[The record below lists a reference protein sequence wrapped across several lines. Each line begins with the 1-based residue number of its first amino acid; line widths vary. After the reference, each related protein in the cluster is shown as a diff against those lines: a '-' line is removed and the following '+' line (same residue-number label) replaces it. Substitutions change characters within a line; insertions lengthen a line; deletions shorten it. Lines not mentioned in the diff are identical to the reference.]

1 MTKAGRST
9 ETSQC
14 CAGSPTIPALPH
26 LVALV
31 FRYRAISFTLLA
43 ARGLCAQSVERNI
56 PYRENATAEQ
66 HLDLY
71 APANATHVPVV
82 LFIHGGSLVEVGER
96 RSSPLYASVCPG
108 LAARGLVCATTDYR
122 LAPTDQWP
130 AMPEDVA
137 AAVRWLKDS
146 VARRGGDPDRI
157 FLVGHSSGCFL
168 AALVALDSIYL
179 AQSGLTPQSVAG
191 VVAMGCTLAPWDT
204 VGRNKSPAALARA
217 FANDADDRRVYG
229 TLAWRLRANP
239 TTWVGSTA
247 PPFLV
252 LVAES
257 ERFFPSILEEGAR
270 FVCLMRE
277 RQRSAD
283 IRILPGRRHVNTTTG
298 FLDPGDPVANL
309 VAAFIRDPKAVTA
322 TP

>member
-1 MTKAGRST
+1 MS
-9 ETSQC
+9 
-14 CAGSPTIPALPH
+14 
-26 LVALV
+26 
-31 FRYRAISFTLLA
+31 LLA
-43 ARGLCAQSVERNI
+43 LGATAGLSAQHVDYNI
-56 PYRENATAEQ
+56 PYRSNAMIEQ

-71 APANATHVPVV
+71 APPGATHAPVV
-82 LFIHGGSLVEVGER
+82 LFIHGGSLNEAGER
-96 RSSPLYASVCPG
+96 RRSPMYAPVCPG
-108 LAARGLVCATTDYR
+108 MVARGMVCATTDYR
-122 LAPTDQWP
+122 LSPSFQWP

-146 VARRGGDPDRI
+146 VAAHGGDPNRI

-168 AALVALDSIYL
+168 AALIALDSIYL
-179 AQSGLTPQSVAG
+179 AQSGLKTGAVAG

-204 VGRNKSPAALARA
+204 TGRALSPTKLAQQ
-217 FANDADDRRVYG
+217 FARDGTDRQVYG

-239 TTWVGSTA
+239 SAWIGPTA

-257 ERFFPSILEEGAR
+257 ERFFPSILEEGAH

-277 RQRSAD
+277 HQRSAD
-283 IRILPGRRHVNTTTG
+283 IRILPGRRHITTTTG
-298 FLDPGDPVANL
+298 FADTKDQVANL
-309 VAAFIRDPKAVTA
+309 VADFIANPRAVTA

>member
-1 MTKAGRST
+1 MGSSTRTKL
-9 ETSQC
+9 
-14 CAGSPTIPALPH
+14 AL
-26 LVALV
+26 LSVLTATTRL
-31 FRYRAISFTLLA
+31 
-43 ARGLCAQSVERNI
+43 GAQSVERNI
-56 PYRENATAEQ
+56 PYQLHASAEQ

-71 APANATHVPVV
+71 AAPNAAHAPVV
-82 LFIHGGSLVEVGER
+82 LFIHGGSLEEAGER
-96 RSSPLYASVCPG
+96 RASPMYVPVCPG
-108 LAARGLVCATTDYR
+108 LVARGIVCATMDYR
-122 LAPTDQWP
+122 LAPTFQWP

-146 VARRGGDPDRI
+146 VAIRGGNPNRI
-157 FLVGHSSGCFL
+157 FLAGHSSGCFL

-179 AQSGLTPQSVAG
+179 ASSGLKTDAVAG

-204 VGRNKSPAALARA
+204 AGRGLSPTKLAQQ
-217 FANDADDRRVYG
+217 FARDGADRQVYG

-239 TTWVGSTA
+239 AAWVGPAA

-257 ERFFPSILEEGAR
+257 ERFFPSILEEGAH

-277 RQRSAD
+277 HQRSAD
-283 IRILPGRRHVNTTTG
+283 IRILPGRRHITTTTG
-298 FLDPGDPVANL
+298 FADPRDPVANL
-309 VAAFIRDPKAVTA
+309 VADFIANPRAVTA